1 MYPELIPVKEAF
13 KIIENIKTK
22 PKKERIT
29 LEKANSRVLA
39 EDITVLVDVPAFDRA
54 AMDGYAIRAEDTSK
68 ASKTEPVHLK
78 VVDEIGAG
86 SVYPSILKRGEALR
100 IATGAPMP
108 QGSDAVVMHEHVKLS
123 GNMIE
128 IVTPL
133 KAKKDVAL
141 QGEDLQKGK
150 TILRAGQFLGPHH
163 VALIASSGHKT
174 VEVFKKPEIAVI
186 TTGSELVEP
195 SKDLKPG
202 KSINSNRYAL
212 KGLVEDA
219 LAVPHLT
226 SCPDNMETLLGTLE
240 HAAKNYDSVITTGGT
255 AMSRGDL
262 VVDAVN
268 TLGEVLIHGVS
279 TKPGKPVGFGV
290 INRKPV
296 FMLSGYPVAAA
307 VQYDSFVRNYILRM
321 QNIHK
326 KFQLTECT
334 AGSDI
339 RSSKKKQNVIRA
351 NFNEN
356 EGVVYPLKTKAGI
369 NKSIVLSNCY
379 IIAEEG
385 VGNIKKGEKC
395 KILKYSSLKVF

>member
-13 KIIENIKTK
+13 KIIEKVETE
-22 PKKERIT
+22 PEKERIT
-29 LEKANSRVLA
+29 LEKANSRILA
-39 EDITVLVDVPAFDRA
+39 EDITVWVDVPAFDRA
-54 AMDGYAIRAEDTSK
+54 AMDGYAVKSGDTSR

-86 SVYPSILKRGEALR
+86 SVYQSTLKKGQAVR

-133 KAKKDVAL
+133 NAKKDVAL
-141 QGEDLQKGK
+141 QGEDLKKGEI
-150 TILRAGQFLGPHH
+150 ILRRDQFLGPHH

-174 VEVFKKPEIAVI
+174 IKVFKKPEVAVI

-202 KSINSNRYAL
+202 KSINSNKYAL

-226 SCPDNMETLLGTLE
+226 SCPDNMETLLSTLE
-240 HAAKNYDSVITTGGT
+240 HAAENYDAIITTGGT
-255 AMSRGDL
+255 AISRGDL

-307 VQYDSFVRNYILRM
+307 VQYDSFVRRYILRM

-326 KFQLTECT
+326 KFQLMECT
-334 AGSDI
+334 AGNDI
-339 RSSKKKQNVIRA
+339 KASEKKQNVIRA
-351 NFNEN
+351 TFNEN

-379 IIAEEG
+379 IIVEEG

-395 KILKYSSLKVF
+395 KILNYSSLKVF

>member
-13 KIIENIKTK
+13 KIIEKVETE
-22 PKKERIT
+22 PEKERIT
-29 LEKANSRVLA
+29 LEKANSRILA
-39 EDITVLVDVPAFDRA
+39 EDITVWVDVPAFDRA
-54 AMDGYAIRAEDTSK
+54 AMDGYAVKSGDTSR

-86 SVYPSILKRGEALR
+86 SVYQSTLKKGQVVR

-133 KAKKDVAL
+133 NAKKDVAL
-141 QGEDLQKGK
+141 QGEDLKKGEI
-150 TILRAGQFLGPHH
+150 ILRRDQFLGPHH

-174 VEVFKKPEIAVI
+174 IEVFKKPEVAVI

-202 KSINSNRYAL
+202 KSINSNKYAL

-226 SCPDNMETLLGTLE
+226 SCPDNMETLLSTLE
-240 HAAKNYDSVITTGGT
+240 HAAENYDAIITTGGT
-255 AMSRGDL
+255 AISRGDL

-307 VQYDSFVRNYILRM
+307 VQYDSFVRRYILRM

-334 AGSDI
+334 AGNYI
-339 RSSKKKQNVIRA
+339 KSSKKKQNVIRA
-351 NFNEN
+351 NFNED

-379 IIAEEG
+379 IIVEEG

-395 KILKYSSLKVF
+395 KILNYSSLKVF

>member
-13 KIIENIKTK
+13 KIIENIKTE

-29 LEKANSRVLA
+29 LEKANSRVLT

-54 AMDGYAIRAEDTSK
+54 AMDGYAIRAEDISK
-68 ASKTEPVHLK
+68 ASETEPVHLK
-78 VVDEIGAG
+78 VVYEIGAG
-86 SVYPSILKRGEALR
+86 SVYPSTLKKGEAVR

-108 QGSDAVVMHEHVKLS
+108 QGSDAVVMHEHMKLS
-123 GNMIE
+123 GDVIE
-128 IVTPL
+128 IDTPL
-133 KAKKDVAL
+133 NAKKDVAL
-141 QGEDLQKGK
+141 QGEDLKKGE
-150 TILRAGQFLGPHH
+150 TILKKGQFLGPHH

-174 VEVFKKPEIAVI
+174 VEVIKKPEVAVI

-195 SKDLKPG
+195 SKNLKPG
-202 KSINSNRYAL
+202 KSINSNKYAL
-212 KGLVEDA
+212 KGLVEEA
-219 LAVPHLT
+219 MAVPHLT
-226 SCPDNMETLLGTLE
+226 SCPDNMETLLGKLE
-240 HAAKNYDSVITTGGT
+240 YAAENYDAIITTGGT
-255 AMSRGDL
+255 AISRGDL

-296 FMLSGYPVAAA
+296 FMVSGYPVAAA
-307 VQYDSFVRNYILRM
+307 VQYDSFVRSYILRM

-334 AGSDI
+334 AGKDI
-339 RSSKKKQNVIRA
+339 KSSKKKQNVIRA
-351 NFNEN
+351 NFNED

-379 IIAEEG
+379 IIVEEG

-395 KILKYSSLKVF
+395 KIIKYSSLKVC